1 VRALLKNIRFGQ
13 LFSLFV
19 IIYADKIHNKI
30 NKFYKKINEPGF
42 FLTAFGTIIKKY
54 FRIYHNCTCYMAQ
67 ANPIDRLVR
76 AALMSDDEFV
86 GTLNNLLKQ
95 DLRISVR
102 ELSEKSG
109 ISQSSL
115 YKLLHGRRSPNLST
129 LREIVRA
136 LRLLYHV
143 SDEEFIGLI
152 AARPVL
158 ESVEERVADI
168 DGHRMRVREY
178 PVHTMEDAIVAAVRA
193 EREGAIAIVCAPIV
207 SSIIEQLVHVPVAT
221 IIPRGSVQ
229 RAIELAARKAWI

>member
-1 VRALLKNIRFGQ
+1 MSTNGK
-13 LFSLFV
+13 
-19 IIYADKIHNKI
+19 
-30 NKFYKKINEPGF
+30 F
-42 FLTAFGTIIKKY
+42 FLLLVGTIIKKF
-54 FRIYHNCTCYMAQ
+54 FRNYHNCIYGMAQ
-67 ANPIDRLVR
+67 SDPIDRLMR
-76 AALMSDDEFV
+76 AALSSDEEFV
-86 GTLNNLLKQ
+86 LALNNLLKH

-129 LREIVRA
+129 LRAIIRA
-136 LRLLYHV
+136 LRHLYHV
-143 SDEEFIGLI
+143 GDETFIGLI

-158 ESVEERVADI
+158 ESVEERVAEI